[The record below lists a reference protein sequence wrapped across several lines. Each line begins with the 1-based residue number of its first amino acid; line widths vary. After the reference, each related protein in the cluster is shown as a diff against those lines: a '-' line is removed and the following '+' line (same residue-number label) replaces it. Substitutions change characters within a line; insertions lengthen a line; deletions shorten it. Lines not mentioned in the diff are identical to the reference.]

1 MKVKISIPTNLNEI
15 KLSQYQKFLKIVQD
29 NEESDFLNHKMVQI
43 FCGVDLNIVDAM
55 RQKDV
60 EDAVN
65 TIGGLFKQ
73 MPPLQQK
80 FEMNGT
86 TFGFIP
92 NLDDMSSGEY
102 MDLDGYITNWD
113 DMHRAM
119 SVLYRP
125 IKQKLGEK
133 YLIEDYEGTER
144 YAEQMKDMPLDVVLG
159 SVVFFWH
166 LGKEL
171 LKSTMDYLV
180 ENPQIATLNKANLE
194 KGGDGILQSMHLLRE
209 MLDDLMKLQNYQL
222 INALP
227 S

>member
-119 SVLYRP
+119 AVLYRP

-144 YAEQMKDMPLDVVLG
+144 YAEKMKDMPLDVVLG

-222 INALP
+222 INVLP

>member
-119 SVLYRP
+119 AVLYRP
-125 IKQKLGEK
+125 IKQKLGDK

-144 YAEQMKDMPLDVVLG
+144 YAEKMKDMPLDVVLG

>member
-15 KLSQYQKFLKIVQD
+15 KLSQYQKFLKIVHE

-119 SVLYRP
+119 AVLYRP

-144 YAEQMKDMPLDVVLG
+144 YAEKMKDMPLDVVLG

>member
-65 TIGGLFKQ
+65 TIGGLFKH

-119 SVLYRP
+119 AVLYRP

-144 YAEQMKDMPLDVVLG
+144 YAEKMKDMPLDVVLG

-209 MLDDLMKLQNYQL
+209 MLEDLMKLQNYQL
-222 INALP
+222 INVLP

>member
-119 SVLYRP
+119 AVLYRP

-144 YAEQMKDMPLDVVLG
+144 YAEKMKDMPLDVVLG

-180 ENPQIATLNKANLE
+180 ENPQMDILNKRSLE
-194 KGGDGILQSMHLLRE
+194 NGGDGILQSMHLLRE
-209 MLDDLMKLQNYQL
+209 MLDDLMKLPNYQL
-222 INALP
+222 TNV
-227 S
+227 

>member
-119 SVLYRP
+119 AVLYRP

-144 YAEQMKDMPLDVVLG
+144 YAEKMKDMPLDVVLG

>member
-119 SVLYRP
+119 AVLYRP

-144 YAEQMKDMPLDVVLG
+144 YAEKMKDMPLDVVLG

-180 ENPQIATLNKANLE
+180 ENPQMDILNKRSLE
-194 KGGDGILQSMHLLRE
+194 NGGDGILQSMHLLRE
-209 MLDDLMKLQNYQL
+209 MLDDLMKLPNYQL
-222 INALP
+222 TSA
-227 S
+227 

>member
-29 NEESDFLNHKMVQI
+29 NEESDFLNHKMMQI

-119 SVLYRP
+119 AVLYRP

-144 YAEQMKDMPLDVVLG
+144 YAEKMKDMPLDVVLG

>member
-1 MKVKISIPTNLNEI
+1 MKVKISIPTNLSEI
-15 KLSQYQKFLKIVQD
+15 KLSQYQKFLKIVNE
-29 NEESDFLNHKMVQI
+29 NEESDFLNHKMLQI
-43 FCGVDLNIVDAM
+43 FCDIDLRIVDAM

-73 MPPLQQK
+73 MPSLTQK

-113 DMHRAM
+113 DMHKAM
-119 SVLYRP
+119 AVLYRP

-144 YAEQMKDMPLDVVLG
+144 YAEQMKDAPLDVVLG
-159 SVVFFWH
+159 AVVFFWH

>member
-119 SVLYRP
+119 AVLYRP

>member
-102 MDLDGYITNWD
+102 MDLDGYIANWD

-119 SVLYRP
+119 AVLYRP

-144 YAEQMKDMPLDVVLG
+144 YAEKMKDMPLDVVLG

-166 LGKEL
+166 LGREL

>member
-119 SVLYRP
+119 AVLYRP

-144 YAEQMKDMPLDVVLG
+144 YAEKMKDAPLDVVLG

-194 KGGDGILQSMHLLRE
+194 RGGDGILQSMHLLRE

>member
-119 SVLYRP
+119 AVLYRP

-144 YAEQMKDMPLDVVLG
+144 YAEKMKDMPLDVVLG

-166 LGKEL
+166 LGK
-171 LKSTMDYLV
+171 
-180 ENPQIATLNKANLE
+180 
-194 KGGDGILQSMHLLRE
+194 
-209 MLDDLMKLQNYQL
+209 
-222 INALP
+222 
-227 S
+227 

>member
-1 MKVKISIPTNLNEI
+1 MKVKISIPTNLSEI

-119 SVLYRP
+119 AVLYRP

-194 KGGDGILQSMHLLRE
+194 RGGDGILQSMHLLRE

>member
-73 MPPLQQK
+73 MTPLQQK

-119 SVLYRP
+119 AVLYRP

-144 YAEQMKDMPLDVVLG
+144 YAEKMKDMPLDVVLG

-209 MLDDLMKLQNYQL
+209 MLDDLMKLPNYRL

>member
-119 SVLYRP
+119 AVLYRP

-144 YAEQMKDMPLDVVLG
+144 YAEKMKDMPLDVVLG

-166 LGKEL
+166 LGREL

-194 KGGDGILQSMHLLRE
+194 KGGDGILQSMHLLKE